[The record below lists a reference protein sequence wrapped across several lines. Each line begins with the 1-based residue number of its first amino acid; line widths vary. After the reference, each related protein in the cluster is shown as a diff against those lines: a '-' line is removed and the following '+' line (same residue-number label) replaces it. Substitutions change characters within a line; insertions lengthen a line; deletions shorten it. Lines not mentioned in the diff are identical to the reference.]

1 MVFPLLVAGY
11 ISYCYVMIPTDLKS
25 ETFYDPYSCD
35 NCPDINDDIQFRLYT
50 KSEPNESYI
59 LRPNDDST
67 LLKSPFNPE
76 HKTFIFIHGF
86 KEHANSKSARTIKNA
101 LLQSNDCNVIIVNWG
116 NLSKAPDYCKVIS
129 RMPVT
134 GTYVAQMIK
143 WLESTFSISRTTF
156 HVIGFS
162 LGAHVSGLAGEALAR
177 NDTNN
182 IKIGRI
188 TGLDP
193 AGPAFDT
200 SNGLDRTDATFVD
213 IIHTN
218 TIKYGIKKPI
228 GHVDFYVNYGYR
240 QPGCFFH
247 KVGCSH
253 RRAWKIFAESIL
265 TPYEFPAF
273 KCGKAG
279 KWRKTKLI
287 FGILSDPQSNCQKFE
302 GDYLG
307 FIASSKSVGKLI
319 VFTNDRRPYGN
330 NWGISPSD
338 EMEESHETKQ
348 KDHDIVHDNDEVSTF
363 NYKKSFDVIDED
375 IPYIDSDE
383 QGDSSLLYEEVG
395 IDEVSTFNY
404 EKSFDVIDE
413 DIPYI
418 DSDEQE
424 NSSLA

>member
-193 AGPAFDT
+193 AGPAFEA
-200 SNGLDRTDATFVD
+200 SNGLDKTDATFVD

-218 TIKYGIKKPI
+218 TNLFGISKPI
-228 GHVDFYVNYGYR
+228 GHVDFYVNYGFT
-240 QPGCFFH
+240 QPGCCIYEIA
-247 KVGCSH
+247 CSH
-253 RRAWKIFAESIL
+253 QRAWIIFAESVL

-273 KCGKAG
+273 RCNDPGF
-279 KWRKTKLI
+279 WRTTKLLV
-287 FGILSDPQSNCQKFE
+287 GRMSKPESNCEIFKN
-302 GDYLG
+302 DYMG
-307 FIASSKSVGKLI
+307 FIASPKSEGQFVVL
-319 VFTNDRRPYGN
+319 TNNEPPYGKK
-330 NWGISPSD
+330 WGVVPSNISEISA
-338 EMEESHETKQ
+338 
-348 KDHDIVHDNDEVSTF
+348 
-363 NYKKSFDVIDED
+363 
-375 IPYIDSDE
+375 
-383 QGDSSLLYEEVG
+383 SL
-395 IDEVSTFNY
+395 
-404 EKSFDVIDE
+404 
-413 DIPYI
+413 
-418 DSDEQE
+418 E
-424 NSSLA
+424 NSNNDDNKCNEIRRT